1 MSNSKKTIYFI
12 SNESKL
18 LGATKVLLAIVN
30 YLNSTQQYNIIVI
43 CPLEGEFKSA
53 LQQNNIITETP
64 DCFSNY
70 FLHIGQAAPAL
81 IRYLYRI
88 WDNLKLFIYFTRLF
102 QKNKKFIVYA
112 NTSVVRFIAFPAFL
126 TKTKLLWHV
135 HESFNNKLKQ
145 KFHSILIRWFADR
158 IVLHS
163 EFIISKMSLSKR
175 AQKKVIFFRY
185 YSIIEKKEPAQSNSN
200 QLEFDLL
207 FAGKIG
213 FQKGVFDLLQAV
225 VEVVKERPNLKVG
238 LCGVFVEKDKQAI
251 LDFVSKYNLAK
262 YITFNGYVPD
272 LDEYILKSKVIV
284 LPTYRDYFPLLLM
297 EAVTLEKPVICT
309 GVGDIRSIIADNK
322 NGIVINP
329 GNVEQLK
336 DAILTILDDNNYD
349 RFLAGAKQHKR
360 ELLFD
365 TINDYEKLEQA
376 INQLF

>member
-43 CPLEGEFKSA
+43 CPSEGEFKSA
-53 LQQNNIITETP
+53 LQQNNIITVTP
-64 DCFSNY
+64 ECFSKY
-70 FLHIGQAAPAL
+70 FLHIGQASPAP
-81 IRYLYRI
+81 IRYLYRT

-102 QKNKKFIVYA
+102 QKNKKIIVYA
-112 NTSVVRFIAFPAFL
+112 NTSVVRFIAFPAWL

-135 HESFNNKLKQ
+135 HESFNSKLKQ

-163 EFIISKMSLSKR
+163 EFIISKMNISKR

-185 YSIIEKKEPAQSNSN
+185 YSIIEKKERAQSYSN
-200 QLEFDLL
+200 QIDFDLL

-213 FQKGVFDLLQAV
+213 FQKGVFDLLKAV
-225 VEVVKERPNLKVG
+225 VEVVKVRPNLKVG
-238 LCGVFVEKDKQAI
+238 LCGVFVDKDKQTI
-251 LDFVSKYNLAK
+251 LDFISEHNLAK

-322 NGIVINP
+322 NGIIISP

-336 DAILTILDDNNYD
+336 DAILTILDENNYD

-365 TINDYEKLEQA
+365 GINDYEKLEEA
-376 INQLF
+376 INQLY